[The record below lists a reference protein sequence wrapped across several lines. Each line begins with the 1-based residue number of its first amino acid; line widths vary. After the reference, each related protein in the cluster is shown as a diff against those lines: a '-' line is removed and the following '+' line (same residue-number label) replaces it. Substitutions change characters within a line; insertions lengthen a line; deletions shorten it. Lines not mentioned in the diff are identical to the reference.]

1 MVKSTESGMGEVA
14 AFPFSQIADAPIL
27 VADDSQI
34 LRELIKSFL
43 VREGF
48 TNIHLVADGRQV
60 LERLDDIQPDILILD
75 IMMPEMDGFEV
86 CRQIRKNPKFA
97 RLPILVQ
104 TALEDSEE
112 RLEVFQVGATDLVL
126 KPLNGQ
132 ELAARVKV
140 HLQNV
145 NMARAQRGIH
155 ERMIRELEAARK
167 VQESLLPSADALAEA
182 AEQCAVRVAAYY
194 ESSSE
199 LGGDF
204 WGLKP
209 LGGGRL
215 GIYTA
220 DFSGHGV
227 APALN
232 TIRLHTLLMG
242 TGIDWYNPELWMM
255 ATNTHL
261 YRMTQTEQFATVFYG
276 VLEPEREQLVYVSAG
291 CPKVIIG
298 NVDGEAAFHDTSG
311 LPAGIRSQV
320 EHKRRAV
327 PFGSGTFLFLY
338 SDALLETPGPD
349 GKCLEEEAVL
359 SVVREAVKSNDPQV
373 VIDAV
378 RAALPVIPGQGVPDD
393 LTLVMLIKD

>member
-1 MVKSTESGMGEVA
+1 MKRIDGSLGDVA
-14 AFPFSQIADAPIL
+14 SFPFSEIADAPIL

-43 VREGF
+43 SREGF
-48 TNIHLVADGRQV
+48 NNIHVAEDGAKAIAM
-60 LERLDDIQPDILILD
+60 LEEIQPDIVILD
-75 IMMPEMDGFEV
+75 ILMPEMDGFEV
-86 CRQIRKNPKFA
+86 CRTIRQNPKFA
-97 RLPILVQ
+97 HIPILVE
-104 TALEDSEE
+104 TALEDSAE
-112 RLEVFQVGATDLVL
+112 RLEVFEVGATDLVL

-145 NMARAQRGIH
+145 HMARSQRRYH
-155 ERMIRELEAARK
+155 ERMVRELDAARK
-167 VQESLLPSADALAEA
+167 VQESLLPSERAMQEA
-182 AEQCAVRVAAYY
+182 ADQCDIRVAAYY

-215 GIYTA
+215 GLYTA

-261 YRMTQTEQFATVFYG
+261 YRMTQTDQFATAFYG
-276 VLEPEREQLVYVSAG
+276 LLEPTKEQLVYVSAG
-291 CPKVIIG
+291 CPRVIIG
-298 NVDGEAAFHDTSG
+298 KVGGEATFHETSG
-311 LPAGIRSQV
+311 LPAGIRSQA
-320 EHKRRAV
+320 EHARRVA
-327 PFGSGTFLFLY
+327 PFSSGSFIFLY

-349 GKCLEEEAVL
+349 GAMMSEDELL
-359 SVVREAVKSNDPQV
+359 SVVSEAASHNDPQR
-373 VIDAV
+373 VIDTV
-378 RAALPVIPGQGVPDD
+378 RRAMPKVPGRGLLDD

>member
-1 MVKSTESGMGEVA
+1 MKSNDSVWEEVTE
-14 AFPFSQIADAPIL
+14 FPFSNIAAAPIL

-43 VREGF
+43 TREGF
-48 TNIHLVADGRQV
+48 TNIHLVNDGQEV
-60 LERLDDIQPDILILD
+60 LNCIDDVQPDLLILD

-86 CRQIRKNPKFA
+86 CRHVRGNPKY
-97 RLPILVQ
+97 RHLPILVQ
-104 TALEDSEE
+104 TGLEDTEQ

-145 NMARAQRGIH
+145 QLARSQRHYH
-155 ERMIRELEAARK
+155 ERMIQELEAARK
-167 VQESLLPSADALAEA
+167 VQESLLPSPEELDLVAQ
-182 AEQCAVRVAAYY
+182 QCNIRVAAYY

-209 LGGGRL
+209 LGSGRL
-215 GIYTA
+215 GVYTA

-232 TIRLHTLLMG
+232 TIRLHTLLIG
-242 TGIDWYNPELWMM
+242 TEIDWYSPQLWMM

-261 YRMTQTEQFATVFYG
+261 YRMTQTGQFATAFYG
-276 VLEPEREQLVYVSAG
+276 LLEPGKERLDYVAAG
-291 CPKVIIG
+291 CPEVIIG
-298 NVDGEAAFHDTSG
+298 TVGGEARFHETKG
-311 LPAGIRSQV
+311 LPTGIRDQV
-320 EHKRRAV
+320 DYQKRSV
-327 PFGSGTFLFLY
+327 PFTAGSFIFLY

-349 GKCLEEEAVL
+349 GELVEEEALL
-359 SVVREAVKSNDPQV
+359 SLVTETAKTNDPQA

-378 RAALPVIPGQGVPDD
+378 VEAMPVIPGQGLPDD
-393 LTLVMLIKD
+393 LTLVMMIKD